1 MCTESKPQQGRQ
13 ALRVKPRLV
22 AAVARTG
29 FHSSFLVM
37 LNMPDRRGW
46 KTTKKPGHRPQSRQ
60 LSGAVRVRNRHCGPG
75 ENSH

>member
-22 AAVARTG
+22 VAVASTE
-29 FHSSFLVM
+29 FIAAPLVM
-37 LNMPDRRGW
+37 LNMPDRRRW